1 MKQKKDYTL
10 LAIAIPF
17 FIALVASGAFSG
29 CNFKSNAD
37 RHYASDISN
46 IQPAHN
52 CSDSTH
58 LSCDGNCECDGM
70 ECRYE
75 GRECPNYS
83 TCKGHSMRDYQI
95 DLHMDTVRVYDGQ
108 RLVGSYIST
117 WKNQMD
123 TIILNDN
130 Q

>member
-1 MKQKKDYTL
+1 MKKTTKDYTL
-10 LAIAIPF
+10 LALAIPF

-46 IQPAHN
+46 IQPAHQ
-52 CSDSTH
+52 CSDNTH
-58 LSCDGNCECDGM
+58 LECDGNCECDGM
-70 ECRYE
+70 ECPVN
-75 GRECPNYS
+75 G
-83 TCKGHSMRDYQI
+83 RDYQI
-95 DLHMDTVRVYDGQ
+95 DIHMDTVRIFDGQ

-117 WKNQMD
+117 WANQMD
-123 TIILNDN
+123 TILLNDN